1 MILVTGATGAVG
13 RETIARL
20 IHLGH
25 EPAALTRNADAV
37 FPAGTTVV
45 RGDASQPHTYADAL
59 DGVEA
64 ILISPRAVN
73 QGLGDLLKEAKT
85 RGVQR
90 AVLLSAITV
99 EYGGGYARFA
109 AAFKAAEEAVADS
122 GLDHTFLR
130 CAQFDGNAMVWA
142 RQIQNRG
149 EVRCALGDA
158 RTSPLHERDI
168 AAVAAAALSDP
179 AHVGRSY
186 ALTGPESISQREQ
199 VAVIAKAL
207 GRDVPWTEVTPEEAA
222 AAMTA
227 HGVPAEIPQRMYGY
241 LAACVEQP
249 GPTTG
254 VLAGLLDREPLTFAD
269 WAADHVSAF
278 REV

>member
-13 RETIARL
+13 RETITRL
-20 IHLGH
+20 IQLGH
-25 EPAALTRNADAV
+25 EPAALTRNTDAV

-45 RGDASQPHTYADAL
+45 HGDASDPRTYAEAL

-73 QGLGDLLKEAKT
+73 QGLGELLREAKT
-85 RGVQR
+85 RGVRR
-90 AVLLSAITV
+90 AVLISAITV

-130 CAQFDGNAMVWA
+130 CAQFDGNAMIWA
-142 RQIQNRG
+142 RQIQHRG
-149 EVRCALGDA
+149 EVRCALGEA

-168 AAVAAAALSDP
+168 AAVAAMALTDP
-179 AHVGRSY
+179 AHAGRSY
-186 ALTGPESISQREQ
+186 ALTGPESVSQREQ
-199 VAVIAKAL
+199 VAAIGEAL
-207 GRDVPWTEVTPEEAA
+207 GRDIPWTEVTTEQATE
-222 AAMTA
+222 AMTA

-241 LAACVEQP
+241 LAACVERP

-254 VLAGLLDREPLTFAD
+254 VLAGLLGREPSTFAD
-269 WAADHVSAF
+269 WAAEHVSAF
-278 REV
+278 RAV